1 MDGYDC
7 VGWNPVT
14 YRSSKR
20 GRFQRCLGVGFSY
33 EWSHCRQNQRE
44 SIKKK
49 KKLMENAPKL
59 ETRPETNGN
68 GTELVSS
75 LCKFQRFNL
84 NKTTERN
91 GSLDVRFDISKPK
104 MDEWSIQFH
113 VLVRNS
119 NQTVWFGKF
128 FDLKWRQIALKLSA
142 SIRFRQLRRN
152 GQLRTFEI
160 SFREFNSIEIQQTNL
175 KLNRICGNWSKMNF

>member
-1 MDGYDC
+1 MHQNWKLDL
-7 VGWNPVT
+7 
-14 YRSSKR
+14 KR
-20 GRFQRCLGVGFSY
+20 
-33 EWSHCRQNQRE
+33 
-44 SIKKK
+44 
-49 KKLMENAPKL
+49 METAPNL
-59 ETRPETNGN
+59 FHP
-68 GTELVSS
+68 SAS
-75 LCKFQRFNL
+75 FNVCL

-91 GSLDVRFDISKPK
+91 GSLDVRFDISRPK

-152 GQLRTFEI
+152 GQLQTFEI
-160 SFREFNSIEIQQTNL
+160 SFREFNSIEIQQTNR
-175 KLNRICGNWSKMNF
+175 KLNRICGNWSKMNQKNILMSRNYD

>member
-1 MDGYDC
+1 MIVWDETPWPIALRSGGDFNG
-7 VGWNPVT
+7 VSALGSHTNGPIAGKASENP
-14 YRSSKR
+14 S
-20 GRFQRCLGVGFSY
+20 
-33 EWSHCRQNQRE
+33 
-44 SIKKK
+44 KK